1 MGMPALKL
9 EFEEITVEERSTS
22 LEPIVVHIQSDVTEM
37 KADIRR
43 LDGKI
48 DAVDKSLSARID
60 AVDKSLSARIDAVD
74 KSLSARIDAVDKSLS
89 AKIDRVDGK
98 LDAFKDSTAAKF
110 DAVNASISNLAISTE
125 KGFSKMVLWVIGL
138 VGVLLTVLARGFHWL

>member
-9 EFEEITVEERSTS
+9 EFEEIAVEDRLGR
-22 LEPIVVHIQSDVTEM
+22 LEVDVKHIQSDISEM

-48 DAVDKSLSARID
+48 DAVDKSLSAKID
-60 AVDKSLSARIDAVD
+60 AVDR
-74 KSLSARIDAVDKSLS
+74 SLS
-89 AKIDRVDGK
+89 AKIDAV
-98 LDAFKDSTAAKF
+98 KDSLAAQ
-110 DAVNASISNLAISTE
+110 AVSTE
-125 KGFSKMVLWVIGL
+125 KGFSKMILWVIGL

>member
-1 MGMPALKL
+1 MGMPALQL
-9 EFEEITVEERSTS
+9 EFEEIAVEERSTS
-22 LEPIVVHIQSDVTEM
+22 LEPTVAHIQSDVTEM

-60 AVDKSLSARIDAVD
+60 AVE
-74 KSLSARIDAVDKSLS
+74 KSLS
-89 AKIDRVDGK
+89 AKIDRLDGK

-110 DAVNASISNLAISTE
+110 DAVNASISKLAISTE

-138 VGVLLTVLARGFHWL
+138 VGVLLTVLARGFHWI